1 MNFINRYPY
10 APLEKITYPSGFRHY
25 ICPQSGEKLASV
37 TTILDSTAGDKKEL
51 REWKERVGE
60 KEANRIKNEALGLG
74 TLMHL
79 HLEKYV
85 MGEPRP
91 GGNNLVRIQAEKM
104 ADQIIERGLVHVD
117 EVWGSEVALY
127 YPKLFAGT
135 CDLIGTWKGEP
146 AILDF
151 KTAKKIRTRKMI
163 EDYFLQISAYGIA
176 FNELYGTKIKTGVI
190 FMVDRDFNY
199 KEFIIEDRE
208 FHSYEDKFFDRL
220 EQFMNIPNVSEV

>member
-1 MNFINRYPY
+1 MNLINRYPY

-51 REWKERVGE
+51 REWKLRVGE

-79 HLEKYV
+79 HLEKYIL
-85 MGEPRP
+85 GESRP

-104 ADQIIERGLVHVD
+104 ADQIIEHGLVNVS
-117 EVWGSEVALY
+117 EVWGSEIPLY
-127 YPKLFAGT
+127 VPEAYAGT
-135 CDLIGTWKGEP
+135 CDGIAVWHGKP
-146 AILDF
+146 AVIDF